1 MGLLKDYI
9 NAILFREYGPLGESL
24 TARTLKHVQMFGRD
38 GMILR
43 NLYFPKDN
51 GETSEIDL
59 LFITQKGIFVIE
71 SKNYSGW
78 IFGSDK
84 DQYWTQMLPNKQKNR
99 FYNPI
104 KQNQTHIKWLQNYL
118 NEEIPVYSLIVFSE
132 RCELKQIEIGT
143 EHTAVC
149 KRDELYG
156 TIRYVWKRME
166 DALSEEQTA
175 LIYEKLKPLTNADEA
190 LKQAH
195 IDTIRNKYQP
205 EPKELPAAKTV
216 PASDESSRI
225 CPRCGAA
232 LVLRTVKKG
241 DRAGKE
247 FYGCSAFPK
256 CRYIQNIPECTE
268 NL

>member
-1 MGLLKDYI
+1 
-9 NAILFREYGPLGESL
+9 
-24 TARTLKHVQMFGRD
+24 
-38 GMILR
+38 
-43 NLYFPKDN
+43 
-51 GETSEIDL
+51 
-59 LFITQKGIFVIE
+59 
-71 SKNYSGW
+71 
-78 IFGSDK
+78 
-84 DQYWTQMLPNKQKNR
+84 
-99 FYNPI
+99 
-104 KQNQTHIKWLQNYL
+104 
-118 NEEIPVYSLIVFSE
+118 
-132 RCELKQIEIGT
+132 
-143 EHTAVC
+143 
-149 KRDELYG
+149 
-156 TIRYVWKRME
+156 ME

-205 EPKELPAAKTV
+205 KPKEQPAAKTV
-216 PASDESSRI
+216 SASDESSRI

-256 CRYIQNIPECTE
+256 CRYIQNIPECSE

>member
-43 NLYFPKDN
+43 NLYLPKDN

-118 NEEIPVYSLIVFSE
+118 NEKIPVYSLIVFSE

-149 KRDELYG
+149 KRDE
-156 TIRYVWKRME
+156 
-166 DALSEEQTA
+166 
-175 LIYEKLKPLTNADEA
+175 
-190 LKQAH
+190 
-195 IDTIRNKYQP
+195 
-205 EPKELPAAKTV
+205 
-216 PASDESSRI
+216 
-225 CPRCGAA
+225 
-232 LVLRTVKKG
+232 
-241 DRAGKE
+241 
-247 FYGCSAFPK
+247 
-256 CRYIQNIPECTE
+256 
-268 NL
+268 

>member
-1 MGLLKDYI
+1 MGLLKDYL

-24 TARTLKHVQMFGRD
+24 TARTLKYVQMFGRD

-84 DQYWTQMLPNKQKNR
+84 DQYWTQMLPNKQENR

-149 KRDELYG
+149 KRDE
-156 TIRYVWKRME
+156 
-166 DALSEEQTA
+166 
-175 LIYEKLKPLTNADEA
+175 
-190 LKQAH
+190 
-195 IDTIRNKYQP
+195 
-205 EPKELPAAKTV
+205 
-216 PASDESSRI
+216 
-225 CPRCGAA
+225 
-232 LVLRTVKKG
+232 
-241 DRAGKE
+241 
-247 FYGCSAFPK
+247 
-256 CRYIQNIPECTE
+256 
-268 NL
+268 